1 MNLKAKL
8 RGKGEGISLKASI
21 LSMFVFIG
29 AMNLIGGIWNYTAIL
44 CWTIADSALAYS
56 MTF

>member
-8 RGKGEGISLKASI
+8 RGKGEGKTLKALI

-29 AMNLIGGIWNYTAIL
+29 AMNLMGGIWNYTSIL
-44 CWTIADSALAYS
+44 CWTIADSTLAFS
-56 MTF
+56 MAF